1 MLDNKNLFLVE
12 FLIIKA
18 QSKVSWA
25 SLVTQMLKHL
35 PAMYDTWL
43 QSLGQEDPLEKG
55 KATLSNILAW
65 KIPWTENPGMSTGSH
80 SQTNLSN

>member
-55 KATLSNILAW
+55 KATHSNILAW
-65 KIPWTENPGMSTGSH
+65 KIPWTENPCMSMGSL
-80 SQTNLSN
+80 SQTQLSN